1 MLSDR
6 KRCGCTRHWRPPADG
21 GPRSRVRQPTSATR
35 LKPLSRQGSRP
46 RRRRDARVE
55 CVRSRDGTPQLPQDR
70 CGAAPDAA
78 ESSQGHRRT
87 GRHARRLPCQPPD
100 PQRRAHV
107 ARTRLRSAGCWRL
120 RHVRHSL
127 EGADRTMP
135 RRTLES
141 FNAAALRGPGGRP
154 RPTGVDGGISER
166 LNATRHREI
175 GRHASASAT
184 APASASTPH
193 TALEAAP
200 RCGSRPVRGGRM
212 GSKPLQRSDL
222 MRQQALPVPGL
233 KPAVLH
239 AQALHDAG

>member
-141 FNAAALRGPGGRP
+141 FNAAALRGPGG
-154 RPTGVDGGISER
+154 TTEADGGRRGDLRTSER
-166 LNATRHREI
+166 H
-175 GRHASASAT
+175 
-184 APASASTPH
+184 P
-193 TALEAAP
+193 AP
-200 RCGSRPVRGGRM
+200 RDRQARIRVRNRAGVGLDAAHGTRSGAEMWITARARRPDG
-212 GSKPLQRSDL
+212 
-222 MRQQALPVPGL
+222 QQTTAT
-233 KPAVLH
+233 
-239 AQALHDAG
+239 Q